1 MATGGEPLLLLIWKH
16 FFFYFINGYL
26 FTRQLKR
33 RLFVIRG
40 LNLNQNWRYISVSMC
55 DSNDVKFTGKVCG
68 LDEPIQC
75 VSTRPPLAQI
85 RPNWLGSIDVL
96 AVYYLEEFLNASR
109 PRLRVFP
116 RRNSSFLFT
125 KTNICNYCSSNSVR
139 SLARGYQCCTRGTTD
154 TKVVVPIKVLITFC
168 LFYVKNATFTNRQ
181 RERENPQKRLS
192 ETRSLSKSSDSSY
205 RARKRTF
212 TKRASRIGIRCP
224 ADTITSC
231 IFKKNAPKHRNTK
244 GKELSKCWCNLS
256 DTIKSVSS
264 IKTLRSIIQ
273 TPVLYQISWNGEA
286 SWTSIFRVI
295 GWNTL
300 NNYKFHFS
308 L

>member
-1 MATGGEPLLLLIWKH
+1 MLRRLLLLLIWKH

-26 FTRQLKR
+26 FTRQLKQ

-116 RRNSSFLFT
+116 RRNSSFLPSKKPTF
-125 KTNICNYCSSNSVR
+125 
-139 SLARGYQCCTRGTTD
+139 ATT
-154 TKVVVPIKVLITFC
+154 VVPIRSGLLLEDISV
-168 LFYVKNATFTNRQ
+168 V
-181 RERENPQKRLS
+181 REESLTLKLS
-192 ETRSLSKSSDSSY
+192 
-205 RARKRTF
+205 
-212 TKRASRIGIRCP
+212 
-224 ADTITSC
+224 
-231 IFKKNAPKHRNTK
+231 
-244 GKELSKCWCNLS
+244 
-256 DTIKSVSS
+256 
-264 IKTLRSIIQ
+264 
-273 TPVLYQISWNGEA
+273 YQ
-286 SWTSIFRVI
+286 
-295 GWNTL
+295 
-300 NNYKFHFS
+300 
-308 L
+308 

>member
-1 MATGGEPLLLLIWKH
+1 M
-16 FFFYFINGYL
+16 
-26 FTRQLKR
+26 
-33 RLFVIRG
+33 
-40 LNLNQNWRYISVSMC
+40 
-55 DSNDVKFTGKVCG
+55 
-68 LDEPIQC
+68 
-75 VSTRPPLAQI
+75 
-85 RPNWLGSIDVL
+85 
-96 AVYYLEEFLNASR
+96 
-109 PRLRVFP
+109 
-116 RRNSSFLFT
+116 
-125 KTNICNYCSSNSVR
+125 
-139 SLARGYQCCTRGTTD
+139 
-154 TKVVVPIKVLITFC
+154 LITFS

-181 RERENPQKRLS
+181 RERAPTEASFWNTIAQQVLRFELS
-192 ETRSLSKSSDSSY
+192 CNGKEPLPKELLESEYVALLTLLLAVY
-205 RARKRTF
+205 L
-212 TKRASRIGIRCP
+212 
-224 ADTITSC
+224 
-231 IFKKNAPKHRNTK
+231 KNAPKDRNTK